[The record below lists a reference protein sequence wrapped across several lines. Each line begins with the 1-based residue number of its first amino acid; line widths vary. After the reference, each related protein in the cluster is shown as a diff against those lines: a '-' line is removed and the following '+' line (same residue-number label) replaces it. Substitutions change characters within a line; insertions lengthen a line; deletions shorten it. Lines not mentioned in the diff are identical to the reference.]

1 MGVTPEF
8 ILMVY
13 LNKHLDGITA
23 HINGHTSQRE
33 DVRGRIA
40 DAMVY
45 LALLWGLEE
54 IRNPSLALQINGIG
68 ENHD

>member
-1 MGVTPEF
+1 MGCSPEF

-13 LNKHLDGITA
+13 LNKHMDGITA
-23 HINGHTSQRE
+23 YINGHTSQRE

-45 LALLWGLEE
+45 LALLWGLVEDK
-54 IRNPSLALQINGIG
+54 
-68 ENHD
+68 ENTAQELEREQND